1 MWRILN
7 ILQLALIVVWCL
19 FCCTSFIVVMLIT
32 FSSRNAVRLVGSV
45 WGPGMM
51 LLTGTRLSVV
61 GRERLNLKQPSI
73 YVSNHVSFLDIPAIA
88 SAVRT
93 PLYFV
98 AKKEL
103 KKMPIIGWF
112 IWAVGMI
119 FIDRSNREKA
129 YASLTKAGELVRGGK
144 DVITFP
150 EGTRSKDATLKKFRK
165 GSFHLAREAGVP
177 IVPLYVHGTHL
188 IWPTGTTKIRPGK
201 LTVHIGEPIAPE
213 LFEGQSL
220 DEMAD
225 MARKAVL
232 ALQQQAQA
240 G

>member
-1 MWRILN
+1 MWAVIN
-7 ILQLALIVVWCL
+7 IVQLVLITVWCL
-19 FCCTSFIVVMLIT
+19 FCCLSFIVVMLLT
-32 FSSRNAVRLVGSV
+32 FSSRNAVRLVGWV

-51 LLTGTRLSVV
+51 LLTGTRHRVV
-61 GRERLNLKQPSI
+61 GKEHLNLKQPSI
-73 YVSNHVSFLDIPAIA
+73 YVANHVSFLDIPAIA
-88 SAVRT
+88 QAVNT

-103 KKMPIIGWF
+103 KKMPIVGWF

-150 EGTRSKDATLKKFRK
+150 EGTRSKDATLRQFRK

-177 IVPLYVHGTHL
+177 IVPIYVHGTDR
-188 IWPTGTTKIRPGK
+188 IWPTGTFRIRPGK
-201 LTVHIGEPIAPE
+201 LTVYIGEAIPPE
-213 LFEGQSL
+213 DYEGLSL
-220 DEMAD
+220 EEMAKA
-225 MARKAVL
+225 ARERVL
-232 ALQQQAQA
+232 ALQVTAR